1 MIFIIFSLSAQL
13 GEEAGLA
20 LLPLPYLLLLLP
32 PSHLHHHH
40 LHVAEG
46 ARRARRSQPV
56 HLPPAARVL
65 RCRPAADLPPL
76 RLRRLRQG
84 LCGQADQP
92 LQVLR

>member
-1 MIFIIFSLSAQL
+1 M
-13 GEEAGLA
+13 
-20 LLPLPYLLLLLP
+20 
-32 PSHLHHHH
+32 
-40 LHVAEG
+40 EG
-46 ARRARRSQPV
+46 ARGTGWSQPV

-65 RCRPAADLPPL
+65 RCRSPPDLYPL